1 MRPATQATPD
11 RVLTAPRTALVVDE
25 QALVRKALKDLL
37 HSIGF
42 ETVQTA
48 QDPLRAIQ
56 MMESETFGLVLCEV
70 RFRSRMTGCEVL
82 EYARARRLI
91 APSATF
97 VLLAAAAD
105 RSLVAT
111 SREWQPDALL
121 LKPVVPALMAPRIE
135 QALSRRAA
143 FAPVH
148 EASQRGDPARVL
160 DCVDELIQQSN
171 GPTLEMLR
179 WKTQSLLDLGRFE
192 LVRESC
198 NQALGIKPSLPWAE
212 LALARCDHED
222 GRSEQACE
230 QLGRMLRLN
239 PYLGGAY
246 DLLVEIH
253 QQAGRTAQALEV
265 AQAAASSLATAR
277 RLRTVGEM
285 AYAKG
290 DLALAESCY
299 VDLIQ
304 TTGGSLTRSG
314 LDVGMLGQ
322 VLVTRGQAE
331 KAIQLV
337 ARSSARMADDP
348 DSQALAASV
357 IAQAHTA
364 RGDGE
369 AAQDFARKALTLA
382 ASSSP
387 PQAVAMLVAQGA
399 FAAGLKDEATALVRE
414 TISDAPVTAVG
425 ALARKVL
432 ADAGL
437 RPESFVRA
445 APVVSPGVPARPA
458 KTEAE
463 SRPAPEEGD
472 RERPV
477 SADLDAA
484 LDALHQA
491 RFDEALGHVEQA
503 RRRLPA
509 NPLVLMTAVQVYMMA
524 MHARGFDPDTARE
537 VRRCLGEVDRQIPGS
552 QRVFASRTS
561 SGSLN

>member
-1 MRPATQATPD
+1 MT
-11 RVLTAPRTALVVDE
+11 PRTALVVDE

-121 LKPVVPALMAPRIE
+121 LKPVVPAVMAPRIE
-135 QALSRRAA
+135 QALQRRAA

-148 EASQRGDPARVL
+148 EASQQGNPARVL
-160 DCVDELIQQSN
+160 DCVDQLIEQSN

-179 WKTQSLLDLGRFE
+179 WRTQSLLDLGRFGQ
-192 LVRESC
+192 VRDVC
-198 NQALGIKPSLPWAE
+198 NQALGIKASLPWAE

-230 QLGRMLRLN
+230 QLGRMVRLN

-253 QQAGRTAQALEV
+253 QQAGRATQALEV

-304 TTGGSLTRSG
+304 TTSGSLTRSG

-322 VLVTRGQAE
+322 VLVTQGQAE

-348 DSQALAASV
+348 DSQALAAAV

-369 AAQDFARKALTLA
+369 AAQDFARKALTLTA
-382 ASSSP
+382 THSP

-414 TISDAPVTAVG
+414 TIADAPITAVG

-437 RPESFVRA
+437 KPEAFTRA
-445 APVVSPGVPARPA
+445 PPPLAPAQPARTAQPA
-458 KTEAE
+458 TGA
-463 SRPAPEEGD
+463 SSPAAQGQGD

-484 LDALHQA
+484 IDALHQA
-491 RFDEALGHVEQA
+491 RFDEARAHVDQA
-503 RRRLPA
+503 LRRLPA
-509 NPLVLMTAVQVYMMA
+509 NPLVLMTAVQVYMMS

-537 VRRCLGEVDRQIPGS
+537 VRRCLGEVDRQIPGA
-552 QRVFASRTS
+552 QRVFAGRTQPNPS
-561 SGSLN
+561 HLSVG

>member
-1 MRPATQATPD
+1 
-11 RVLTAPRTALVVDE
+11 
-25 QALVRKALKDLL
+25 
-37 HSIGF
+37 
-42 ETVQTA
+42 
-48 QDPLRAIQ
+48 
-56 MMESETFGLVLCEV
+56 
-70 RFRSRMTGCEVL
+70 
-82 EYARARRLI
+82 
-91 APSATF
+91 
-97 VLLAAAAD
+97 
-105 RSLVAT
+105 
-111 SREWQPDALL
+111 
-121 LKPVVPALMAPRIE
+121 
-135 QALSRRAA
+135 
-143 FAPVH
+143 
-148 EASQRGDPARVL
+148 
-160 DCVDELIQQSN
+160 
-171 GPTLEMLR
+171 
-179 WKTQSLLDLGRFE
+179 
-192 LVRESC
+192 
-198 NQALGIKPSLPWAE
+198 
-212 LALARCDHED
+212 
-222 GRSEQACE
+222 
-230 QLGRMLRLN
+230 
-239 PYLGGAY
+239 
-246 DLLVEIH
+246 
-253 QQAGRTAQALEV
+253 
-265 AQAAASSLATAR
+265 
-277 RLRTVGEM
+277 
-285 AYAKG
+285 
-290 DLALAESCY
+290 
-299 VDLIQ
+299 
-304 TTGGSLTRSG
+304 
-314 LDVGMLGQ
+314 MLGQ

-337 ARSSARMADDP
+337 ARSSFRMADDP

-414 TISDAPVTAVG
+414 TISDASVTAVG

-437 RPESFVRA
+437 RPESFARA
-445 APVVSPGVPARPA
+445 APVVSPVLAARPA
-458 KTEAE
+458 H
-463 SRPAPEEGD
+463 EEGD

-491 RFDEALGHVEQA
+491 RFDEALGHVERA

-561 SGSLN
+561 